1 MRFHVYIL
9 FSESLDRYYIG
20 FTENLTGRLD
30 RHLRSKKGFT
40 SKAKDWKLL
49 YSEDFKLKREAIER
63 ERQIKK
69 WKSRKM
75 IESLISNR

>member
-30 RHLRSKKGFT
+30 RHLQSKKGFT
-40 SKAKDWKLL
+40 SKAKDWELL
-49 YSEDFKLKREAIER
+49 YSEDFKLKSEAIER